1 MSRRVLVTGA
11 DTFWGGRMIQ
21 ALEDDPSMDVILGMG
36 SHVPAMPFE
45 RAEFVRADQNYSI
58 LNRIVRATQVDTIL
72 HTFLITNS
80 TTAPRRAMHEI
91 NVIGTMNLLA
101 AAGAAGSSVRHIVIK
116 SSTLV
121 YGSAASDPN
130 TFLEDT
136 PRTSP
141 VRNLVESSL
150 VEAEGLVRDFAEDNP
165 GTRVTV
171 LRFANVLGSH
181 LTTSISR
188 NLSRPVCPSIFGF
201 DPLLQFIEEE
211 DVVRAL
217 LHVTRASIPGLY
229 NVAGDGRLPWS
240 EVAAICGTR
249 LVPLSPY
256 TMFKIRPLTRFFD
269 VPEELQDLLR
279 YGRGVDTRRFA
290 ATGFAYNSTSAGAVQ
305 AFIRELRLRK
315 QSGRK
320 PLSYTYEHDVEQF
333 FRHSPS
339 VVRATSES

>member
-21 ALEDDPSMDVILGMG
+21 ALEDDPSMEVILGMG
-36 SHVPAMPFE
+36 THVPAMPFE

-58 LNRIVRATQVDTIL
+58 LNRIVKATQVDTIL

-80 TTAPRRAMHEI
+80 TTVPRRAMHEI

-130 TFLEDT
+130 TFLEDAV
-136 PRTSP
+136 RTSP
-141 VRNLVESSL
+141 VRNIVERSL
-150 VEAEGLVRDFAEDNP
+150 IEAEGLVRDFAEDNP

-171 LRFANVLGSH
+171 LRFANVLGTH
-181 LTTSISR
+181 LTTPISR
-188 NLSRPVCPSIFGF
+188 NLSRPICPFIFGF

-217 LHVTRASIPGLY
+217 LHVTRARIPGLY

-256 TMFKIRPLTRFFD
+256 AIFKIRPLARLFD
-269 VPEELQDLLR
+269 LPEELEDLLR

-290 ATGFAYNSTSAGAVQ
+290 ATGFTYDSTSAGAVQ
-305 AFIRELRLRK
+305 SFIKELRLRK
-315 QSGRK
+315 QSGRQ
-320 PLSYTYEHDVEQF
+320 PVSYTYEHDVEQF

-339 VVRATSES
+339 VVRATSDG